1 MTSQKVLLYLIIVLL
16 SLGLICL
23 LFPKDGLN
31 IFGIQIT
38 MPTLEEI
45 FSFSSSEYADVE
57 SVVSTCEQ
65 KPSVNQADSTQDS
78 SVVSFEYES
87 VLRERFDSLFSRL
100 DRAKA
105 QEGVVRIVHYGDSQ
119 VEADRITGTIR
130 KDLQKNF
137 GGRGQGWISLFSRST
152 IRGVSFHYSPNWAFC
167 CVLEPKR
174 GLNRYGIGLSSIKA
188 LADSVSQTA
197 TVEMAFATKPAGN
210 IVLYC
215 ASPETEGSVIISNGQ
230 DEISQVQIDASFDVQ
245 RIVISSDSFGKV
257 LKLQATSGVELYG
270 MNVSSNSGVLVDNI
284 SLRGSSGWGIRGSN
298 ASLLQHFYSELGVDM
313 IIMQFG
319 VNAIPQEKGKVIEDY
334 TFYKKE
340 FAKQLRFLQA
350 MAPEALIVVVGV
362 SDRSIKKSGK
372 YVTNP
377 NVLKLRQAQRQA
389 ALENGCVF
397 WDLFEAMGG
406 ENSMPAWVLREEPL
420 ANKDFIHFN
429 EKGAAMVAEMF
440 LKSFYKEYKRYKDD
454 CNMQKIR

>member
-1 MTSQKVLLYLIIVLL
+1 MTLQKVILYLLIVLL

-23 LFPKDGLN
+23 VFPKDGLSV
-31 IFGIQIT
+31 FGLQIT

-57 SVVSTCEQ
+57 RVVATSEQ
-65 KPSVNQADSTQDS
+65 KPSVSQSDSTKES

-87 VLRERFDSLFSRL
+87 GLKERFDRLFSRL
-100 DRAKA
+100 ERAKA
-105 QEGVVRIVHYGDSQ
+105 QEAVVRIVHYGDSQ
-119 VEADRITGTIR
+119 IEADRITGTVR

-152 IRGVSFHYSPNWAFC
+152 IRGVSFQYSPNWEFC
-167 CVLEPKR
+167 CVLEPKK
-174 GLNRYGIGLSSIKA
+174 GLNRYGTGLSSIKA

-197 TVEMAFATKPAGN
+197 SVEMAFATKPSGN
-210 IVLYC
+210 LVLYC
-215 ASPETEGSVIISNGQ
+215 SSPETEGRVFISNGQ
-230 DEISQVQIDASFDVQ
+230 NVVSEVNIEASSSVQQV
-245 RIVISSDSFGKV
+245 IVPSDSFGKV

-270 MNVSSNSGVLVDNI
+270 MDIASNSGVIVDNI
-284 SLRGSSGWGIRGSN
+284 SLRGSSGWGINRSN
-298 ASLLQHFYSELGVDM
+298 AAVLQFFYSELGADM

-319 VNAIPQEKGKVIEDY
+319 VNAIPQEKDKVIEDY

-340 FAKQLRFLQA
+340 FAKQLRFLQT

-362 SDRSIKKSGK
+362 SDRSIRKSGK

-377 NVLKLRQAQRQA
+377 NVLKLRQAQKQA

-406 ENSMPAWVLREEPL
+406 ENSMPGWVLREEPL

-429 EKGAAMVAEMF
+429 EKGATMVAEMF
-440 LKSFYKEYKRYKDD
+440 LKAFYKEYKRYKDD
-454 CNMQKIR
+454 LNMRKIQ